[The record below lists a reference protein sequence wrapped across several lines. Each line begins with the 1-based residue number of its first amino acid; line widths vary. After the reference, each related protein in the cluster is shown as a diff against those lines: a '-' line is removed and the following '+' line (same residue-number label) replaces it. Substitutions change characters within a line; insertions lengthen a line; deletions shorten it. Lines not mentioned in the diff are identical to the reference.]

1 MNNTAFAAAYLNRQ
15 ARGARAE
22 PPVNCEA
29 KALMNIAAQAVN
41 CALKRINP
49 RWTLQASQ
57 PLSRRASLLRVR
69 SSEEGELKRLVLLSH
84 GAADRAANPDIAR
97 DEFRLLALLNA
108 AGLPVAGPLAL
119 IENHE
124 PPFLITSFVE
134 GAPRFTAGEPS
145 AFCQQLAAALSDLHA
160 ADIRSAFLP
169 RLPDVFASTLEAR
182 QGNGRVRAVLR
193 SALVGVRWNESVLL
207 HGDFWLG
214 NLLWQGDQLCGVIDW
229 EDAMLG
235 DPLADL
241 GKSRLEMLWA
251 LGEGA
256 AREYTAHY
264 LALNPQLDVSALPFW
279 DLWGAARLS
288 HYASFAGDPA
298 KAAAM
303 RQQYD
308 RFIQAAFDALAA
320 SQK

>member
-1 MNNTAFAAAYLNRQ
+1 MPRQ
-15 ARGARAE
+15 VISMEISRNHLARA
-22 PPVNCEA
+22 
-29 KALMNIAAQAVN
+29 LAQ
-41 CALKRINP
+41 INP
-49 RWTLQASQ
+49 GYAFEKAQSLGG
-57 PLSRRASLLRVR
+57 RASLLTV
-69 SSEEGELKRLVLLSH
+69 SIPEQAPAPLVLLSH
-84 GAADRAANPDIAR
+84 GPRDRLINPDIAA
-97 DEFRLLALLNA
+97 DEFRLLTALHG
-108 AGLPVAGPLAL
+108 AGLPVPQPLYLARD
-119 IENHE
+119 HA
-124 PPFLITSFVE
+124 PPYFISSCIP
-134 GAPRFTAGEPS
+134 GSPRFSADDKS
-145 AFCQQLAAALSDLHA
+145 AFCRRLAALLSEIHAFDLAQRDLSYLPQLADRLDDYLAAAKPAEERIHDAMRRVAHSIKLHA
-160 ADIRSAFLP
+160 SA
-169 RLPDVFASTLEAR
+169 
-182 QGNGRVRAVLR
+182 
-193 SALVGVRWNESVLL
+193 LL